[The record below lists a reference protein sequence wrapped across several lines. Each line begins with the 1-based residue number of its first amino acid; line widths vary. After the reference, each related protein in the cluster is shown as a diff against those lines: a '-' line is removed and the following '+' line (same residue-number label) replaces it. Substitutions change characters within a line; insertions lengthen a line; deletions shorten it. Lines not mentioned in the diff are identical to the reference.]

1 MEARWNLMLASTTNG
16 TQMRHSNRS
25 FQETMASTTTET
37 PSSRLLLT
45 NMSSPICTSS
55 CSESTSLV
63 IRETITP
70 AFSRS

>member
-1 MEARWNLMLASTTNG
+1 MLASTTKG
-16 TQMRHSNRS
+16 TQIMHSRRS
-25 FQETMASTTTET
+25 FHDTIASTMTDTTRRS
-37 PSSRLLLT
+37 PLLT

-63 IRETITP
+63 IRDTMIP